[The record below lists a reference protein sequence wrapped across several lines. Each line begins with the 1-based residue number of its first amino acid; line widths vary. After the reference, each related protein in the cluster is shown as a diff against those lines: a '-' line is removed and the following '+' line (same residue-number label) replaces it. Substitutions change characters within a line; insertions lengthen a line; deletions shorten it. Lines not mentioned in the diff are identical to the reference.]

1 MKKVFVMLSAYNGE
15 KYIKQQI
22 DSILGQKNV
31 AVTLMIRDD
40 GSKDSTPQI
49 ITSVSEQDN
58 RVMTEIGENIGFRR
72 SFYDM
77 LLKSP
82 DDYDYYAF
90 SDQDD
95 VWEPEKLYRAV
106 QMLKDDPSELK
117 LYASALNV
125 VNQDLEPMY
134 VNAFSGIRISY
145 GSALSRQR
153 LAGCTMV
160 FNTALVQ
167 LYKKFRI
174 TAEMGD
180 LFSHD
185 AAVYYICLACGG
197 SVVFDKE
204 SYINF
209 RRHEGTVTEH
219 GKGFMK
225 RVSSVLDIFG
235 KKKNRRYNQVRYIKK
250 VYGRYLTEETA
261 DLSEEIIEYKKSFR
275 NTIKLMKDKRIRC
288 GIKSVDAVNSI
299 AILFHCY

>member
-1 MKKVFVMLSAYNGE
+1 MKKVLVMLSAYNGE
-15 KYIKQQI
+15 KYIRQQI
-22 DSILGQKNV
+22 DSILQQQGV

-49 ITSVSEQDN
+49 ITAFSEQDS
-58 RVMTEIGENIGFRR
+58 RVKIETGQNKGFRC

-77 LLKSP
+77 LLNSS
-82 DDYDYYAF
+82 DEYDYYAF

-95 VWEPEKLYRAV
+95 VWKPEKLYRAV
-106 QMLKDDPSELK
+106 EMLEKDSSKLK

-125 VNQDLEPMY
+125 VNQDLDPMY
-134 VNAFSGIRISY
+134 VNEFKGIRINY

-160 FNTALVQ
+160 FNRALVQ

-174 TAEMGD
+174 TEEMGN

-197 SVVFDKE
+197 SVIFDKN

-209 RRHEGTVTEH
+209 RRHQGTVTEH

-235 KKKNRRYNQVRYIKK
+235 KKKNRRFLQVQYIES
-250 VYGRYLTEETA
+250 VYGAYMTEETA
-261 DLSEEIIEYKKSFR
+261 DLSKKILEYKKSFG
-275 NTIKLMKDKRIRC
+275 NTIRLMKDKRIRC
-288 GIKSVDAVNSI
+288 GIRSVDSVNKIAV
-299 AILFHCY
+299 LFRCY

>member
-1 MKKVFVMLSAYNGE
+1 MKRVFVMLSAYNGE

-22 DSILGQKNV
+22 DSILEQKNV
-31 AVTLMIRDD
+31 SVTLMIRDD

-49 ITSVSEQDN
+49 ITSVSENDS
-58 RVMTEIGENIGFRR
+58 RVKIEIGENKGFRR

-77 LLKSP
+77 LLSSP

-95 VWEPEKLYRAV
+95 VWQPDKLSRAV
-106 QMLKDDPSELK
+106 EMLEKEHSELK

-125 VNQDLEPMY
+125 VNQNLEPMY
-134 VNAFSGIRISY
+134 VNEFSGIRINY

-160 FNTALVQ
+160 FNKELLK

-174 TAEMGD
+174 TPEMGT

-197 SVVFDKE
+197 SVVFDKK

-219 GKGFMK
+219 GKGFFK

-235 KKKNRRYNQVRYIKK
+235 KHKNRRYNQVKYIEK
-250 VYGRYLTEETA
+250 VYSSYLTEDTA
-261 DLSEEIIEYKKSFR
+261 GLSKEIIEYKKSFR
-275 NTIKLMKDKRIRC
+275 NTVRLMKDKRIRC
-288 GIKSVDAVNSI
+288 GIRSVDTVNKI